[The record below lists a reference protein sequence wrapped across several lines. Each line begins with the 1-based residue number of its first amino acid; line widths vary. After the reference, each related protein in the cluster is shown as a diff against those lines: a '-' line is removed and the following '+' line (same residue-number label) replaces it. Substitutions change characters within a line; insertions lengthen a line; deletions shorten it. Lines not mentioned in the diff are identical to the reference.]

1 MFRDYSGEMRLTH
14 IDQVSMLQFTAQQRE
29 LQEKHQ
35 VPKILLISDWD
46 TLLFQLRKL
55 SEILAE
61 RMVTRGRVFQSHN
74 VECQRLG
81 VV

>member
-1 MFRDYSGEMRLTH
+1 MRLTH

-46 TLLFQLRKL
+46 TAISAPQ
-55 SEILAE
+55 I
-61 RMVTRGRVFQSHN
+61 V
-74 VECQRLG
+74 
-81 VV
+81 